1 MKYIDVFREFK
12 SKQITLFTTKDFA
25 QVSGL
30 SFKSSWANLGRYI
43 KKGLIKSPKRGFYYF
58 ADNPPNEYLMANKLY
73 SPSYIS
79 FETALA
85 YYSIIPEVVYS
96 ITSATTKATRSLD
109 SEGKTFKYLKI
120 KTEAYTGYFKKDD
133 YLIAD
138 PEKALVDYLYF
149 VALGRKKKNDRL
161 KLDMLNMDK
170 VKEYAELFKN
180 NWLNKSIT
188 KI

>member
-1 MKYIDVFREFK
+1 MKYIDIFREFK
-12 SKQITLFTTKDFA
+12 SKQITLFTTRDFA

-30 SFKSSWANLGRYI
+30 SLKSSWANLGRYT
-43 KKGLIKSPKRGFYYF
+43 KKELIKSPKRGFYYF
-58 ADNPPNEYLMANKLY
+58 VDNPPNEYLMANKLY
-73 SPSYIS
+73 YPSYIS

-85 YYSIIPEVVYS
+85 YYSVIPEVVYS
-96 ITSATTKATRSLD
+96 ITSATTKATRRFD

-120 KTEAYTGYFKKDD
+120 KLKAYTGYFKEDD

-149 VALGRKKKNDRL
+149 VALGRKQKNDRL
-161 KLDMLNMDK
+161 KLDMLTMDK
-170 VKEYAELFKN
+170 VKEYADLFN
-180 NWLNKSIT
+180 NDWLNKLIT